1 MMELRDYFALQRTIM
16 ANERTLLAYIRTSLA
31 FFIVGCSLI
40 KFFNLI
46 YAFILGWIFVLVSI
60 LIILVGFLRY
70 RFFKLKIENALYND

>member
-1 MMELRDYFALQRTIM
+1 MEIRDYLALQRTVM

-46 YAFILGWIFVLVSI
+46 ITFILGFIFVIFSI
-60 LIILVGFLRY
+60 LILLIGLLRY
-70 RFFKLKIENALYND
+70 KFFKSKMKNALHNN